1 MNFRQLI
8 TAAALAALAAT
19 GYAQTATPPATGTP
33 TTGTPDAPARG
44 TNTPLIDKHEANQ
57 TDRIKQGRESG
68 ELTKREARRLKAE
81 QKLIDRTQNR
91 AEADGSVSAKERSR
105 IRHMQDRA
113 GKDIQRQKH
122 DAASAPATG
131 K

>member
-1 MNFRQLI
+1 M
-8 TAAALAALAAT
+8 
-19 GYAQTATPPATGTP
+19 
-33 TTGTPDAPARG
+33 
-44 TNTPLIDKHEANQ
+44 IDKHEANQ

>member
-1 MNFRQLI
+1 MHFRQLI
-8 TAAALAALAAT
+8 TAAALAAAAAT
-19 GYAQTATPPATGTP
+19 GFAQTATPPA
-33 TTGTPDAPARG
+33 TGTPDAPARG

-57 TDRIKQGRESG
+57 TDRIKQGRQSG

-91 AEADGSVSAKERSR
+91 AEADGTVSAKERSR

-113 GKDIQRQKH
+113 GKDIHRQKH
-122 DAASAPATG
+122 DGASAPATG